1 MFIVLVR
8 KKTFSKSAQRMIESD
23 RYYIYNTAEIAYGVA
38 KNLSQDA
45 EVVFTAVAPIK
56 KKFEGR
62 ANG

>member
-8 KKTFSKSAQRMIESD
+8 KKVFSKSAQRMIESD
-23 RYYIYNTAEIAYGVA
+23 RYYIYDTAELAYDVA
-38 KNLSQDA
+38 KAMSQDA
-45 EVVFTAVAPIK
+45 GIVFTAVAPVK